1 MSFVIQRAGLDER
14 ERDTKKHKAPP
25 RLMEMSLVLKVF
37 AHKGSEGLEHS
48 D

>member
-14 ERDTKKHKAPP
+14 ERGTKKHKALP

-37 AHKGSEGLEHS
+37 VHKGNKGAEHT